1 MMETMNHLSP
11 KQEQK
16 EVKNESPPFFIVGSP
31 RSGTKL
37 LRSILSSHSKVAM
50 PGETFYFSQVVRR
63 AKPYLKGFDII
74 DIDGF
79 LQLVKTS
86 KSMEQFSSVIARCTF
101 NKTRPWSIGGFFSE
115 ICSSY
120 ANTLGKVRWGE
131 KTPSHL
137 WFWKT
142 INTAY
147 PDCKFIV
154 TVRDGRDVICSLPE
168 RPWST
173 GSPFADAFRWKMEIN
188 KGCKL
193 IAELGSRRAMQI
205 SYEELVTEPVKTVTK
220 VCGHLGLTYE
230 SSMHK
235 EFEDTEDMIRRR
247 AEGRLEEG
255 SERIY
260 TSSIRRYK
268 RDLDAKTI
276 SYLTCLLHPEL
287 RNIGMVEAREK
298 PPSTGIKLAVYVYSA
313 LMFSSTYGRRLIL
326 HKVS

>member
-1 MMETMNHLSP
+1 M
-11 KQEQK
+11 
-16 EVKNESPPFFIVGSP
+16 
-31 RSGTKL
+31 
-37 LRSILSSHSKVAM
+37 
-50 PGETFYFSQVVRR
+50 
-63 AKPYLKGFDII
+63 
-74 DIDGF
+74 DGF

-101 NKTRPWSIGGFFSE
+101 DKTRPWSIGGFFSE
-115 ICSSY
+115 ICSSH
-120 ANTLGKVRWGE
+120 ANALGKVRWGE

-168 RPWST
+168 RPWSI

-188 KGCKL
+188 KGCRL
-193 IAELGSRRAMQI
+193 IAELGPRRAMQI
-205 SYEELVTEPVKTVTK
+205 SYDELVTDPVKTVTK
-220 VCGHLGLTYE
+220 VCGYLGLTYE
-230 SSMHK
+230 PSMLR
-235 EFEDTEDMIRRR
+235 EFEDTKDMIRRR
-247 AEGRLEEG
+247 AAGRLEEG

-260 TSSIRRYK
+260 TTSIRRYE

-287 RNIGMVEAREK
+287 RKIGMVEAREK
-298 PPSTGIKLAVYVYSA
+298 PPSTGIKLAVYLYSA
-313 LMFSSTYGRRLIL
+313 LMFCNAYGRRLIL